1 VDKPREYCGVFGI
14 YGPGED
20 VARITFFG
28 LYALQHRGQESAGI
42 ATADGQRIQVHAMM
56 GLVAQVFDE
65 ASLARLRGHIA
76 IGHTRYSTMGSS
88 RVCNAQPFVIE
99 GPAGPLAIAHNGN
112 LVNAEYLHQ
121 QLVEQGHH
129 FQSSTDSESIGKMI
143 AFAPGATWVERI
155 RYAMERLLGAYSLVL
170 MTPDSLF
177 AVRDPLG
184 VRPLCL
190 GRLNHAW
197 VVASETCALDT
208 VGARFERE
216 VTPGEIVVIDA
227 QGLRSHI
234 GLPSQRQAQCIF
246 EYIYFARP
254 DSILNNKLVY
264 LARQEMGRELAR
276 EHPADAD
283 IVIAVPDSA
292 IPAAIGYA
300 EELGL
305 PYREGLIKS
314 RYIGRTFIQPD
325 QRIRE
330 VGINLKF
337 NPLPEVL
344 RGQRVVVVDD
354 SIVRGNTTRQ
364 IVRLLRRAGAREVH
378 VRIHCPPFVNPC
390 YLGIDVA
397 RRHELIAARMSVE
410 EIARFI
416 GADSLG
422 YLSVEGLLRA
432 IGVPERLFCRACFTG
447 EYPVPVTLMDMD
459 KLALEVR

>member
-1 VDKPREYCGVFGI
+1 MDKPREYCGVFGI

-216 VTPGEIVVIDA
+216 VAPGEIVVIDA

>member
-56 GLVAQVFDE
+56 GLGAQVFDE
-65 ASLARLRGHIA
+65 ASLSRLRGHIA

-216 VTPGEIVVIDA
+216 VAPGEIVVIDA

>member
-216 VTPGEIVVIDA
+216 VAPGEIVVIDA